1 MISTQFLGCCS
12 WSRCTPPRRSSQ
24 TAFQHAYLLHN
35 CDGSSNKKCC
45 TKLKGRLK
53 YELLG
58 NYKVISKDPIHFTPR
73 TKLPK
78 FSTVLSLPC
87 MAKDR
92 LYRSSR
98 FWQSSD
104 SRFRLYW
111 FSFYFYFHRGHPKGT
126 RKRKHNNE
134 KSIKL
139 NIIIQLSHSH
149 NIVNEIKFASPFF
162 QFSDIFC
169 PKSLKV
175 PILI

>member
-1 MISTQFLGCCS
+1 MNSLETIKLSLKTQFTLLHGQ
-12 WSRCTPPRRSSQ
+12 SSQ
-24 TAFQHAYLLHN
+24 NLVQFCPCPVWLKIACTDLHDFGN
-35 CDGSSNKKCC
+35 PVIAD
-45 TKLKGRLK
+45 
-53 YELLG
+53 LG
-58 NYKVISKDPIHFTPR
+58 YID
-73 TKLPK
+73 
-78 FSTVLSLPC
+78 SLF
-87 MAKDR
+87 
-92 LYRSSR
+92 YRYS
-98 FWQSSD
+98 
-104 SRFRLYW
+104 
-111 FSFYFYFHRGHPKGT
+111 GHPKGT